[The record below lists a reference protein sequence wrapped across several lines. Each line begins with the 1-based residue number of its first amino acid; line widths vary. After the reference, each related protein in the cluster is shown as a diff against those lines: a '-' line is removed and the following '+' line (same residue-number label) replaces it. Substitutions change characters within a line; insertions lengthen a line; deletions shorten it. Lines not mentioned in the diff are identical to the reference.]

1 MPKDPRV
8 EKLLLTPAEAAVA
21 LSISRTTIYELMNR
35 GLLRSIKLG
44 TCRRIP
50 IDAVRDL
57 IDTLDRNQ
65 SASGAVTARDYLSFQ
80 QREERHG

>member
-1 MPKDPRV
+1 MPRDPRV

-21 LSISRTTIYELMNR
+21 LSVSRTTIYELMNR

-57 IDTLDRNQ
+57 IGELDQDQ
-65 SASGAVTARDYLSFQ
+65 SPNDPVTARDYLSF
-80 QREERHG
+80 RRRKEHHG